1 MHKSSILTAA
11 VALSVLIAM
20 PAVALADSA
29 SRLDAKFKKAD
40 KDSDGTLTKDEAR
53 AMPRVAKHFDTIDA
67 DKDGT
72 VSLDEIK
79 TSMAGAKKNMHNKG
93 EAAFKK
99 ADKNSDGKLDKDE
112 AKAMRRV
119 AKNFDAIDA
128 DKDGTVSL
136 DEIHAFMKAKH
147 AGAPK

>member
-29 SRLDAKFKKAD
+29 SRLEAKFKKAD
-40 KDSDGTLTKDEAR
+40 KDSDGTLTKDEAKT
-53 AMPRVAKHFDTIDA
+53 MPRVAKNFGMIDA

-79 TSMAGAKKNMHNKG
+79 TAMGSAKKKMHDKG

-99 ADKNSDGKLDKDE
+99 ADKDSDGTLTKDE

-147 AGAPK
+147 AGASK